1 MMFLLLNK
9 RKHALHA
16 TQGVLGKIFAYK
28 NISKVGMVFTCLFP
42 FLPHERIIFIMIF
55 IAAWKLKRVFAIYL
69 LSLYPRKLDFE
80 EEEGSFQK
88 IVIKI
93 TENLFSL

>member
-1 MMFLLLNK
+1 MHYT
-9 RKHALHA
+9 R
-16 TQGVLGKIFAYK
+16 TQKL
-28 NISKVGMVFTCLFP
+28 
-42 FLPHERIIFIMIF
+42 
-55 IAAWKLKRVFAIYL
+55 AAWKLKRVFAIYL